1 MKFAKSSLCL
11 ALLSGLS
18 FNALAEVDIYGK
30 ANVTVQSSDDGEGS
44 FTEIK
49 SNASR
54 FGLKGSEKI
63 TDGLEV
69 VYKFEFQVDV
79 SDADSKGD
87 NDDNISAR
95 NQYVGLKGAYGQVV
109 VGRNDTALKQSQGK
123 LDLFNDLE
131 GDIKNVFKG
140 ENRLG
145 DSITYTSKSYEGFKV
160 LATFIAED
168 DVDADNGYSMAVT
181 YGDSALKKSAV
192 YAAIAADSEV
202 NGYDVVRATV
212 QGKIEDF
219 RVGAMYQTQ
228 EKVDG
233 SAEADGY
240 LVNAAYL
247 MGSNTF
253 KMQYQTMDF
262 DDSDD
267 KSAISVGVD
276 HKLNKNLKVFGFYS
290 SFDMDNNVDQDY
302 LGLGMEYKF

>member
-1 MKFAKSSLCL
+1 
-11 ALLSGLS
+11 
-18 FNALAEVDIYGK
+18 
-30 ANVTVQSSDDGEGS
+30 
-44 FTEIK
+44 
-49 SNASR
+49 
-54 FGLKGSEKI
+54 
-63 TDGLEV
+63 
-69 VYKFEFQVDV
+69 
-79 SDADSKGD
+79 
-87 NDDNISAR
+87 
-95 NQYVGLKGAYGQVV
+95 

-192 YAAIAADSEV
+192 YASVAADSEV
-202 NGYDVVRATV
+202 NGYDVVRASI
-212 QGKIEDF
+212 QGKVESF
-219 RVGAMYQTQ
+219 KLGAMYQTQ

-240 LVNAAYL
+240 LLNAAYS
-247 MGSNTF
+247 MGKNTF
-253 KMQYQTMDF
+253 KVQYQAMDF

-267 KSAISVGVD
+267 KTAVSVGVD
-276 HKLNKNLKVFGFYS
+276 HKFNKNIKVFGFYS

-302 LGLGMEYKF
+302 VGLGMEYKF

>member
-1 MKFAKSSLCL
+1 MNFVKSSLCV
-11 ALLSGLS
+11 ALVSGLS
-18 FNALAEVDIYGK
+18 FSAFADVDVYGK

-63 TDGLEV
+63 TDGLEA

-181 YGDSALKKSAV
+181 YGDSALKKRAV
-192 YAAIAADSEV
+192 YASVAADSEV
-202 NGYDVVRATV
+202 NGYDVVRASI
-212 QGKIEDF
+212 QGKVESF
-219 RVGAMYQTQ
+219 KLGAMYQTQ

-240 LVNAAYL
+240 LLNAAYS
-247 MGSNTF
+247 MGKNTF
-253 KMQYQTMDF
+253 KVQYQAMDF

-267 KSAISVGVD
+267 KTAVSVGVD
-276 HKLNKNLKVFGFYS
+276 HKFNKNIKVFGFYS

-302 LGLGMEYKF
+302 VGLGLEYKF